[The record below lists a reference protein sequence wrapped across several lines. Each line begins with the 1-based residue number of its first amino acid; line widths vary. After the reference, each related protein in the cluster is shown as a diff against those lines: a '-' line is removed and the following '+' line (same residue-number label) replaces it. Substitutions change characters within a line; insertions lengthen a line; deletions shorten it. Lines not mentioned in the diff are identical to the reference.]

1 MSANAVPRQRR
12 KGFAALGISVL
23 NSDVSQDQKDIK
35 FRSHGRGRDSE
46 HDMDLQAEILKGKSR
61 DQDRLLAIVAGL
73 QEGIEDLLAGRVFHP
88 KQEEEEEC
96 PRMASSGSSSD
107 GQNEK
112 VPSPTEEAKQEASA
126 QSGQEAA
133 TRENKEAVPVSL
145 KKSLA
150 GMPIWIEHEVHS
162 DDEDSNAGSAEQ
174 GASDDESV
182 GSFLHIAQHDI
193 DDLVQETDEKKLEQ
207 QIGWGRA
214 ATNRIMYE
222 WKEYARVKIMEEV
235 NQWFQHRSW
244 AAREEAEMLDE
255 AEATSR
261 EILASEHESIRA
273 LKTAIERKEI
283 ALVSSVSSFRQNMD
297 RRVEQHW
304 AAKRRARD
312 QAIAQVQREEEQ
324 RRQER
329 LRRQQE
335 RAAKKFSD
343 IDDQI
348 ADIKDS
354 IEQVKGEIHKKE
366 LMKHTYPS
374 GKRRASAAGGAKA
387 GDVLAIIASQQ
398 EEAQV
403 LSGKL
408 ALENQKLETLEEALE
423 KGRVF
428 FNSQGFKSK
437 KVRSLP
443 ADDPAGEIVNEE
455 MTSAMKTVLA
465 QLMIEDESLAE
476 LISIAISLANS
487 PAGKNRT
494 RNGFLRLDDIFGEK
508 DPLAADDPNKLPA
521 DEIVVSKD
529 PEERKRKLKE
539 IQTECAQLQEDIEI
553 LDSVDHI
560 MPDSPADAQ
569 VQDDDEQLNEEEAE
583 LRRKNEKAL
592 EKLLTK
598 ALAAMDAM
606 HQKKAVLTQS
616 RKPKTHEPSD
626 NPEIGSLE
634 GESRGGEATE
644 EEDAKNIG
652 RDPPKEKDAASLL
665 QSEEHTEAEKEAE
678 KQKVVAAQLSEEEAA
693 LKRQLKQLRA
703 IESKAAG
710 GSPQGSPGHGFA
722 PDPQVA
728 GGSPR
733 SKAERLEASR
743 NPSWRRV
750 NQTDGTVQRDDG
762 VHSESDVSIVEET
775 PDVGELLQPGA
786 GTDMGPTAGGD
797 SSADDSGSASSATNE
812 VKVRRHASVTRQE
825 ADHLDDALAK
835 QLEENK
841 VAAQEVEE
849 LRQLLETLKNAPVP
863 LAQGTSAAKQE
874 SSGPKGEGILPKP
887 IDRDQSGA
895 VTPGSRSQVQLEPVS
910 SPSGSPSRGSKSRR
924 SLAPC
929 RGSVEKPQEETEE
942 QKDQS
947 ALKLHELVSA
957 CQQLAAEKEGYE
969 KEMASIEEKI
979 RRVKSMDS
987 GGVVELL
994 KKDVQSEK
1002 KVDSIEVKELKAEI
1016 KKRQSQVN
1024 AMRRTWQDMQLSGNR
1039 RNALSGAE
1047 DEERQRD
1054 VAKRFAHVLSF
1065 LRASKASELTQEAK
1079 KAGLVT
1085 ESGNAEVV
1093 GKTASKF
1100 LSAIR
1105 KVRVAER
1112 PVQDDD
1118 GEEGDVP
1125 PSPGDGRTPAGSPTG
1140 TSPAAS
1146 RQGFNRLTAEATT
1159 GHRGQNLEV
1168 PQGQSGQDR
1177 VPSPRLPRRASLP
1190 LKAPE
1195 DEPDTRRR
1203 RSFNNILEKAK
1214 MKKPKEDNVAT
1225 PGAKVNSAVRFAPE
1239 DAQETPRLRS
1249 KSHN

>member
-1 MSANAVPRQRR
+1 
-12 KGFAALGISVL
+12 
-23 NSDVSQDQKDIK
+23 
-35 FRSHGRGRDSE
+35 
-46 HDMDLQAEILKGKSR
+46 MDLQTEILKGKSR
-61 DQDRLLAIVAGL
+61 DQDQLLAIVAGL

-88 KQEEEEEC
+88 KQEEEEEER
-96 PRMASSGSSSD
+96 PRTASSGSNSD
-107 GQNEK
+107 RQNEK
-112 VPSPTEEAKQEASA
+112 VPSSTEEAKQEAST
-126 QSGQEAA
+126 QSVQEAA
-133 TRENKEAVPVSL
+133 KKENKEAAQVSL

-150 GMPIWIEHEVHS
+150 GMPLWIEHEVLS
-162 DDEDSNAGSAEQ
+162 EDEDSNAASAEQ

-193 DDLVQETDEKKLEQ
+193 DDLVQETDERKLEQ
-207 QIGWGRA
+207 QVGWGRA

-255 AEATSR
+255 TEAASR

-297 RRVEQHW
+297 RRIEQHW

-366 LMKHTYPS
+366 LMKHNYPS
-374 GKRRASAAGGAKA
+374 GKRRASAAGAAKA

-423 KGRVF
+423 KGRAF

-569 VQDDDEQLNEEEAE
+569 VQDNDEQLNEEETQ

-592 EKLLTK
+592 KKLLTK

-616 RKPKTHEPSD
+616 RKQKTHEPSD
-626 NPEIGSLE
+626 IPEIGSLE
-634 GESRGGEATE
+634 GLATL
-644 EEDAKNIG
+644 
-652 RDPPKEKDAASLL
+652 SLL
-665 QSEEHTEAEKEAE
+665 
-678 KQKVVAAQLSEEEAA
+678 
-693 LKRQLKQLRA
+693 
-703 IESKAAG
+703 
-710 GSPQGSPGHGFA
+710 
-722 PDPQVA
+722 
-728 GGSPR
+728 
-733 SKAERLEASR
+733 
-743 NPSWRRV
+743 
-750 NQTDGTVQRDDG
+750 
-762 VHSESDVSIVEET
+762 SDT
-775 PDVGELLQPGA
+775 F
-786 GTDMGPTAGGD
+786 
-797 SSADDSGSASSATNE
+797 N
-812 VKVRRHASVTRQE
+812 
-825 ADHLDDALAK
+825 
-835 QLEENK
+835 
-841 VAAQEVEE
+841 
-849 LRQLLETLKNAPVP
+849 
-863 LAQGTSAAKQE
+863 TS
-874 SSGPKGEGILPKP
+874 
-887 IDRDQSGA
+887 
-895 VTPGSRSQVQLEPVS
+895 
-910 SPSGSPSRGSKSRR
+910 
-924 SLAPC
+924 
-929 RGSVEKPQEETEE
+929 
-942 QKDQS
+942 
-947 ALKLHELVSA
+947 
-957 CQQLAAEKEGYE
+957 
-969 KEMASIEEKI
+969 
-979 RRVKSMDS
+979 
-987 GGVVELL
+987 
-994 KKDVQSEK
+994 
-1002 KVDSIEVKELKAEI
+1002 
-1016 KKRQSQVN
+1016 
-1024 AMRRTWQDMQLSGNR
+1024 
-1039 RNALSGAE
+1039 
-1047 DEERQRD
+1047 
-1054 VAKRFAHVLSF
+1054 
-1065 LRASKASELTQEAK
+1065 
-1079 KAGLVT
+1079 
-1085 ESGNAEVV
+1085 
-1093 GKTASKF
+1093 
-1100 LSAIR
+1100 
-1105 KVRVAER
+1105 
-1112 PVQDDD
+1112 
-1118 GEEGDVP
+1118 
-1125 PSPGDGRTPAGSPTG
+1125 
-1140 TSPAAS
+1140 
-1146 RQGFNRLTAEATT
+1146 
-1159 GHRGQNLEV
+1159 
-1168 PQGQSGQDR
+1168 
-1177 VPSPRLPRRASLP
+1177 
-1190 LKAPE
+1190 
-1195 DEPDTRRR
+1195 
-1203 RSFNNILEKAK
+1203 
-1214 MKKPKEDNVAT
+1214 
-1225 PGAKVNSAVRFAPE
+1225 
-1239 DAQETPRLRS
+1239 
-1249 KSHN
+1249 